1 MLDWVLVILLYYIIL
16 CTLSNSLIF
25 LDFLKTVLRG
35 AVAFVKAIQVRI
47 LFWSRCFQVLY
58 EKAALKNFT
67 KFIKIH
73 QLWSPY
79 LIKLQR
85 ISANLFKSRVS
96 EFCGISKSSHQD
108 CSSVEKRL
116 SLVFSCE
123 HCKIFKSTYF
133 EKHLQTTFCG
143 IFQRK
148 YLWTTASIWNK

>member
-25 LDFLKTVLRG
+25 LDFFKTVLTG
-35 AVAFVKAIQVRI
+35 AVAFVKFIQVRI
-47 LFWSRCFQVLY
+47 LFRSRCSQVLY
-58 EKAALKNFT
+58 ERAALKNFT
-67 KFIKIH
+67 KFIKIL

-85 ISANLFKSRVS
+85 ISVNLFKSRVF
-96 EFCGISKSSHQD
+96 EFCEISKSSHQD
-108 CSSVEKRL
+108 CSSIEKRL

-123 HCKIFKSTYF
+123 YCKIFKSTYF

-143 IFQRK
+143 ILTSSDV
-148 YLWTTASIWNK
+148 LWNLS

>member
-25 LDFLKTVLRG
+25 LDFFKTVLTG
-35 AVAFVKAIQVRI
+35 AVAFVKFIQVRI
-47 LFWSRCFQVLY
+47 LFRSRCSQVLY
-58 EKAALKNFT
+58 ERAALKNFT
-67 KFIKIH
+67 KFIKIL

-85 ISANLFKSRVS
+85 ISANLFKSRVF
-96 EFCGISKSSHQD
+96 EFYEISKSSHQD
-108 CSSVEKRL
+108 CSSIEKRL

-123 HCKIFKSTYF
+123 YCKIFKSTYF

-143 IFQRK
+143 ILTSFDV
-148 YLWTTASIWNK
+148 LWNLS